1 MKNTCMKVG
10 ILLAGIALV
19 GCSTMSNQP
28 SHTTKSE
35 HHKKAM
41 QMASNENPSGS
52 EDVGIAR
59 AGMDE
64 ADRSKLS
71 HALDKAPGKSTHW
84 TNASTS
90 VAYTVTPIRA
100 VTINGNPNCRKYSVT
115 TESNGN
121 KHESMGTA
129 CVGND
134 SAWKAV

>member
-1 MKNTCMKVG
+1 MKNTCIKVG
-10 ILLAGIALV
+10 ILLAGITLV
-19 GCSTMSNQP
+19 GCSTMSNQS
-28 SHTTKSE
+28 SHTMKSE
-35 HHKKAM
+35 HHKEGKSM
-41 QMASNENPSGS
+41 QTASNSS

-84 TNASTS
+84 TNANTN

-100 VTINGNPNCRKYSVT
+100 VTINGNPNCRKYSIVSV
-115 TESNGN
+115 SNGAS
-121 KHESMGTA
+121 HESMGTA